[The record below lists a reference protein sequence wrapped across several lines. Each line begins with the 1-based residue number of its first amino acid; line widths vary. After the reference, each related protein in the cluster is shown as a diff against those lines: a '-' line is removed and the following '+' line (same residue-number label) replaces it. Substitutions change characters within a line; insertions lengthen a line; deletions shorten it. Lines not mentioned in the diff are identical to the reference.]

1 MCYDRI
7 IRSLSCA
14 VVNYGQAMMKLKK
27 IHIFSLLG
35 ILLGGFLFAPKPVSA
50 AYDPTDLTQMS
61 ASKFWAVVN
70 NLNPEMKNKDY
81 IICGTSVCDPEGDE
95 SKKIEPQRCVVQQT
109 SSRRDVATFVT
120 DMAKDGGM
128 AAQGVALGVGATGAG
143 APMALGISVAG
154 GAAYLVGGAIQ
165 EVRGRGEVT
174 TYEYKCVGKTET
186 LDPGWVEAPEGGW
199 VTRKKVRV
207 GGWFDTTKE
216 RGTCFGASDG
226 NAYCLAARNG
236 MATVNYNAADTAF
249 RGCEVLPVKLYNGRK
264 CFFCPLFTVVY
275 KVAGD
280 ITGISFKALAPAFA
294 ITIALGLAIWIA
306 VQTLNHVSS
315 LTKQDAPK
323 FLTGLI
329 KQSYKFLIAFFLL
342 QYSSQIFDRGVVPIL
357 SAGLDFGDALLDE
370 RYTTIKISAG
380 LSDMGKMEEANP
392 GILKRIETL
401 KNAEYYN
408 SNLYLKLDNF
418 VVNLQRNIAFMQG
431 VGSSLIC
438 IGTNALMFKGNEVSF
453 KHGFVLTIQGVL
465 LAGFGFLFAIAF
477 AFYLLDAVV
486 QMGIAGALMP
496 FLIACWPFKLTAKYA
511 NTGWSMI
518 LNSAFVFAFT
528 GLVLSVS
535 LNLIDAALNFVATE
549 AQTENVQT
557 LNNDKAETSEDRKEG
572 LTVNVGGLYKI
583 AQAINS
589 QNEEQLVTLTD
600 MSTVGFLILVFCCI
614 FGFKFLGRAGDMA
627 GKFASGALKPIAPSI
642 GTMAGSAAKSFALKA
657 TQSTRE
663 AAWEKV
669 KDGGRFV
676 ASLPGRA
683 FGAISGRG
691 KTKGGAAGGANTGGG
706 GAASQS
712 SSDDL
717 PENEDTMENEDD
729 ATLEE
734 DAGGALRV
742 NEGGAANAQSV
753 RPRAANTGNFK
764 PRDRGTYVAS
774 ARMSE
779 APSGRKTDSPRMESS
794 APKDESMPPQREN
807 KVEKARQSGRRKQ
820 GGRAQNTSR
829 RARSDQYQRNRGK

>member
-27 IHIFSLLG
+27 IHIFCLLTM
-35 ILLGGFLFAPKPVSA
+35 LLGGILSSPGVVA
-50 AYDPTDLTQMS
+50 AADNPEDIVQMS
-61 ASKFWAVVN
+61 ASKFWEEVSGTKLEGDAQ
-70 NLNPEMKNKDY
+70 EY
-81 IICGTSVCDPEGDE
+81 IICGYNSCKVGQ
-95 SKKIEPQRCVVQQT
+95 KRCIVHEET
-109 SSRRDVATFVT
+109 RRDVATGL
-120 DMAKDGGM
+120 DYYLGGFLGSK
-128 AAQGVALGVGATGAG
+128 GVIAL
-143 APMALGISVAG
+143 L
-154 GAAYLVGGAIQ
+154 
-165 EVRGRGEVT
+165 RGEGEVT
-174 TYEYKCVGKTET
+174 TYEYRCIDIDAPIPDGFS
-186 LDPGWVEAPEGGW
+186 EATEGGY
-199 VTRKKVRV
+199 VFRKKIVT
-207 GGWFDTTKE
+207 GGLRGFFAGDKSKE
-216 RGTCFGASDG
+216 KGICSTGSDG

-329 KQSYKFLIAFFLL
+329 KQSYKFLIAFCLL
-342 QYSSQIFDRGVVPIL
+342 QFSSQIFEYGVVPVL
-357 SAGLDFGDALLDE
+357 KAGLDFGDALLDE
-370 RYTTIKISAG
+370 KYTAIKTDIG
-380 LSDMGKMEEANP
+380 LSDLNKMEEVNP
-392 GILKRIETL
+392 GILKRISTL
-401 KNAEYYN
+401 TNTDYYN
-408 SNLYLKLDNF
+408 GDLYLKLDNF
-418 VVNLQRNIAFMQG
+418 VVALQRNIAFMQG

-549 AQTENVQT
+549 AQTEV
-557 LNNDKAETSEDRKEG
+557 SESSGNIGGDG
-572 LTVNVGGLYKI
+572 SVVNVGGLYKI

-706 GAASQS
+706 GPASQS
-712 SSDDL
+712 SGDDL

-734 DAGGALRV
+734 DTGGALRV